1 MSRLRRLRLSGE
13 RSEDPLD
20 GMANLFDLGVVFAL
34 DFGIAILSRV
44 AATTPEK
51 LAQMQKSPSRDQ
63 VPDAAR
69 VPERFRSTDESLGG
83 NGTRL
88 GTAYRLANG
97 EVVYVPETTKTSTQ
111 LNNSAH
117 SE

>member
-13 RSEDPLD
+13 RFDDPLD

-34 DFGIAILSRV
+34 GFGIAILSRV

-63 VPDAAR
+63 VPEAAR
-69 VPERFRSTDESLGG
+69 VPEHFRSTDESLGG

-97 EVVYVPETTKTSTQ
+97 EIVYVPETPKTSTPPDDSVQ
-111 LNNSAH
+111 

>member
-13 RSEDPLD
+13 RSDDPLD

-34 DFGIAILSRV
+34 GFGIAILSRV

-51 LAQMQKSPSRDQ
+51 LAQMQKGPSRDQ

-97 EVVYVPETTKTSTQ
+97 EVVYVPEPAKTSGKPTDAVQ
-111 LNNSAH
+111 